1 MWYIAYRRAPHWRKT
16 AGHSVQRPSR
26 RSTPARVASDGAGG
40 KTQYAP
46 PKNRGEQR
54 KEPAIKYQHL
64 VSLALAAALL
74 AGCGGTES
82 NAGSAAVGQSTGSV
96 QNAESSQNTPALT
109 AQKERVTDQFA
120 LEKNALSV
128 WEDGAVQHF
137 SVHVP
142 KLECTSPDAVS
153 LFCADPIYIAN
164 NGTALGFSLARETE
178 NGPEW
183 VAFSAALQYD
193 YSIDC
198 LILTPPERAEPLDER
213 NGPAGADPQL
223 RMINE
228 QEVQDET
235 QTLPLRTAQ
244 RAGGSTGGGAGGLR
258 GKAPA
263 P

>member
-1 MWYIAYRRAPHWRKT
+1 M
-16 AGHSVQRPSR
+16 
-26 RSTPARVASDGAGG
+26 
-40 KTQYAP
+40 
-46 PKNRGEQR
+46 
-54 KEPAIKYQHL
+54 KYQHL

-153 LFCADPIYIAN
+153 LFCADPHLYCQQRHRTGLLPCPRNRKRPGMGCVQRRIA
-164 NGTALGFSLARETE
+164 
-178 NGPEW
+178 
-183 VAFSAALQYD
+183 V
-193 YSIDC
+193 
-198 LILTPPERAEPLDER
+198 
-213 NGPAGADPQL
+213 
-223 RMINE
+223 
-228 QEVQDET
+228 
-235 QTLPLRTAQ
+235 
-244 RAGGSTGGGAGGLR
+244 
-258 GKAPA
+258 
-263 P
+263 